1 MVYNKE
7 SDPRTTWPFLSGSDL
22 HEKVT
27 RTNSQI
33 PQTHKD
39 EINLLQLPL
48 DLLLEIFSWLSH
60 GELIQMEI
68 VCKTFLNAC
77 RHDRLWKALYF
88 RGKKLTAGEETEH
101 LNWRNLFLSKI
112 WDDFELIHFFLF
124 RFCVFLSICSSRNFD
139 L

>member
-1 MVYNKE
+1 MEMKFLMNFRWDLLIEKKKKITFLIIFFIFIHIHIFNSITLKMVYNKE

-39 EINLLQLPL
+39 EINKNEINLLQLPL

-60 GELIQMEI
+60 GELIQ
-68 VCKTFLNAC
+68 
-77 RHDRLWKALYF
+77 
-88 RGKKLTAGEETEH
+88 
-101 LNWRNLFLSKI
+101 
-112 WDDFELIHFFLF
+112 
-124 RFCVFLSICSSRNFD
+124 
-139 L
+139 